1 MINLIRII
9 FILSA
14 LLITVSARAYWP
26 TSAQDPLPIR
36 VEPNLRSNI
45 NEQCVELAGGRTLI
59 VWNECPV
66 YVEDIYYQVVD
77 KYGILLFQE
86 PAMLNPD
93 TIISY
98 CFDQLVSDGEGGAV
112 IAYTDLIGLGCHI
125 FLQRLDSLGNKL
137 WGDTG
142 RVVISELLNN
152 NIACYGLQR
161 DPINN
166 NYFVIWIRGIAPNF
180 SNPVVHKLDS
190 EGYPIWP
197 DAATVCD
204 SSGANPSHNYHNCL
218 APDMSGGVYIVWTR
232 NVPYQG
238 YRHFLQHLDSNGNRL
253 LQPYGNGQIIA
264 VLGTSGGYYPEI
276 CPDGHGGAYIST
288 FPNYYHTIKRVDGA
302 GNTLFS
308 TIVSGIAGDNY
319 LRQGDRDDVYVSGI
333 SVWSSN
339 GYIRAQRLNSNGD
352 MLWTQP
358 YIQIFPFQTDENYA
372 VCFNNGSLFFG
383 SSTFTNA
390 YTQKISR
397 EGQKLWDANGVLAA
411 INGQYWCIF
420 TVCSDAAGGM
430 VAFLL
435 EEDGD
440 DLYAQRI
447 LSNGNLGGDMMDP
460 EGLTAQVQGED
471 VLLTW
476 PDPGGVRYYN
486 IYISQEPYSFPLTP
500 DTTVTD
506 TFYIDQGAVGD
517 TVRFYQVTY
526 ER

>member
-1 MINLIRII
+1 MKN
-9 FILSA
+9 FILICVILAVTSPA
-14 LLITVSARAYWP
+14 AAYWP
-26 TSAQDPLPIR
+26 TSPQNPMPIR
-36 VEPNLRSNI
+36 VSSSFYSDMIEM
-45 NEQCVELAGGRTLI
+45 CVELAGGRTLF
-59 VWNECPV
+59 VWNEGPI
-66 YVEDIYYQVVD
+66 YVEDVYYQVVD
-77 KYGILLFQE
+77 KYGEKLFQE
-86 PAMLNPD
+86 PIRINPESM
-93 TIISY
+93 TIRY
-98 CFDQLVSDGEGGAV
+98 DFDKLVSDGAGGAV
-112 IAYTDLIGLGCHI
+112 IAFHDNIGPGCHI

-253 LQPYGNGQIIA
+253 LQPFGNGQIIA
-264 VLGTSGGYYPEI
+264 VLGTAAGYYPEI
-276 CPDGHGGAYIST
+276 CSDGHGGAYIST
-288 FPNYYHTIKRVDGA
+288 FPDYYHTVMRVDGA

-308 TIVSGIAGDNY
+308 TQVGGISSDNY

-333 SVWSSN
+333 STWSSS

-358 YIQIFPFQTDENYA
+358 YIQVFPFQTAENYA
-372 VCFNNGSLFFG
+372 VCFNNGSLFLG
-383 SSTFTNA
+383 GTTYSA
-390 YTQKISR
+390 YGQKISYAG
-397 EGQKLWDANGVLAA
+397 EKLWDENGVLTM
-411 INGQYWCIF
+411 IYNYTLFCGSIC
-420 TVCSDAAGGM
+420 TDSDEGM
-430 VAFLL
+430 IMFMHTFLNPY
-435 EEDGD
+435 
-440 DLYAQRI
+440 DLYAQRV
-447 LSNGNLGGDMMDP
+447 LSNGSLGGDLMAP

-471 VLLTW
+471 ILLTW

-486 IYISQEPYSFPLTP
+486 IYISPEPYSFPLSP

-506 TFYIDQGAVGD
+506 TFFLHQGAVGD